1 MIPVIIGATFSLAFT
16 SARVLI
22 ASGSAGMGYGLGRKY
37 GRRACEILDNFDG
50 KIKTAL
56 TTTTTE

>member
-16 SARVLI
+16 SVRVLI

-37 GRRACEILDNFDG
+37 RRRACEILDNFDG
-50 KIKTAL
+50 KVMTAL